1 MMARVLTRIGMT
13 AGLLLLGGI
22 GLFLW
27 ASSGQLS
34 QSELARVRSYTP
46 VSKTTAP
53 DSLTVTTYNVGYLSG
68 MTNNAPVERSDS
80 LFYANMD
87 QVVQH
92 LREMRPDLV
101 AAQEIDFG
109 GARVAHVH
117 QLDTLA
123 RRLGY
128 PTAAQAVNWDERY
141 LPFPYGRPA
150 VHFGRTLSGQALL
163 SRFPIRRHVRTVLPR
178 PPQPF
183 YRDAF
188 YLDRLAQVGVLDLGG
203 HPLAVI
209 NVHLEAFEA
218 TTRQEQ
224 ARRVNTLYRRLA
236 DAGIPALLVGD
247 FNSTLSTGEADSTG
261 EAEGP
266 ASSRK
271 KTEAVADRTMQLLLK
286 NTDLRP
292 ALASRTS
299 ASGTATYPAD
309 APSRQIDY
317 ILYSPQ
323 FFRVTRAER
332 WCGAPAPPS
341 DHCAVTATLQRV
353 STTGG
358 RPSYEALPSLLL
370 PGSE

>member
-1 MMARVLTRIGMT
+1 MT
-13 AGLLLLGGI
+13 VGLLLLGGI

-27 ASSGQLS
+27 ASSGRLS
-34 QSELARVRSYTP
+34 QSERAHVRSYAP
-46 VSKTTAP
+46 VSKTVAP

-87 QVVQH
+87 QVVGH
-92 LREMRPDLV
+92 LQEVRPDIV

-141 LPFPYGRPA
+141 LPFPYGRPG
-150 VHFGRTLSGQALL
+150 VHFGRTLSGQAVL
-163 SRFPIRRHVRTVLPR
+163 SRFRIRQHVRTVLPR

-203 HPLAVI
+203 HPLVVI

-218 TTRQEQ
+218 ETRQDQ
-224 ARRVNTLYRRLA
+224 ARRVNKLYRRLA
-236 DAGIPALLVGD
+236 DAGVPTLLVGD
-247 FNSTLSTGEADSTG
+247 FNSTLSPAETEASV
-261 EAEGP
+261 
-266 ASSRK
+266 SSKK
-271 KTEAVADRTMQLLLK
+271 KTAGTADRTMQLLLN

-292 ALASRTS
+292 AIPPS
-299 ASGTATYPAD
+299 AGTARTATYPAD
-309 APSRQIDY
+309 APDRQIDY
-317 ILYSPQ
+317 ILYSPR
-323 FFRVTRAER
+323 FFRALRAER
-332 WCGAPAPPS
+332 WCGAPSPPS
-341 DHCAVTATLQRV
+341 DHCAVTATFQRV
-353 STTGG
+353 PTTGAG
-358 RPSYEALPSLLL
+358 PSHEALPSLLP
-370 PGSE
+370 PGGE

>member
-1 MMARVLTRIGMT
+1 MMARVLTRIGIT
-13 AGLLLLGGI
+13 VGLLLLGGI

-34 QSELARVRSYTP
+34 QGELARVRSYAP
-46 VSKTTAP
+46 VSKTPAP
-53 DSLTVTTYNVGYLSG
+53 DSLTITTYNVGYLSG
-68 MTNNAPVERSDS
+68 MTNNAPVARADS

-87 QVVQH
+87 QVVAY
-92 LREMRPDLV
+92 LREVRPDLV

-123 RRLGY
+123 RRLRY
-128 PTAAQAVNWDERY
+128 PAAAQSVNWDERY

-203 HPLAVI
+203 HSLAVI

-218 TTRQEQ
+218 DTRQDQ
-224 ARRVNTLYRRLA
+224 ARRVNTLYLRLA
-236 DAGIPALLVGD
+236 NAGIPTLLVGD
-247 FNSTLSTGEADSTG
+247 FNSTLSPA
-261 EAEGP
+261 EAEAP
-266 ASSRK
+266 VSSRK
-271 KTEAVADRTMQLLLK
+271 KTDAAADRTMQLLLK

-292 ALASRTS
+292 AIPPGTS
-299 ASGTATYPAD
+299 ASSTATYPAD
-309 APSRQIDY
+309 APNRQIDY
-317 ILYSPQ
+317 ILYSPR
-323 FFRVTRAER
+323 FFRPLRAQR
-332 WCGAPAPPS
+332 WCGAPHPPS
-341 DHCAVTATLQRV
+341 DHCAVTATFRRV
-353 STTGG
+353 STAGTG
-358 RPSYEALPSLLL
+358 PPPEVPPSLL
-370 PGSE
+370 PSGGE